1 MRGIRESNSDSLLF
15 GGDNSAIVQ
24 FMARRIVHQLVDD
37 IDGTLLDVGEGETV
51 LFSLDGVAYEIDLTD
66 ENAAALRSALERYT
80 KAARTVSSA
89 RAVSRSASS
98 SGGRKRRRS
107 GQQDYSGV
115 REWAK
120 QNGYQ
125 VSERGRVPASVLEA
139 YEAAH

>member
-1 MRGIRESNSDSLLF
+1 MNAR
-15 GGDNSAIVQ
+15 IVP

-37 IDGTLLDVGEGETV
+37 IDGTLLEVGEGETV
-51 LFSLDGVAYEIDLTD
+51 LFSVDGVAYEIDLTD
-66 ENAAALRSALERYT
+66 ENAAALRGSLDRYI

-89 RAVSRSASS
+89 RATSAASS

-107 GQQDYSGV
+107 GQQDYSDV

-120 QNGYQ
+120 KNGYQ
-125 VSERGRVPASVLEA
+125 VSDRGRVPASVLEA